1 MIKLQA
7 QSTSNGGFSDAYAAI
22 DHPDKTDTK
31 IPIKIKAKLSFVKMR
46 KVLSLSLGLTHK
58 RLQRSLYST
67 ILLDLVCNLNTIL
80 V

>member
-22 DHPDKTDTK
+22 DHPDKNDTK
-31 IPIKIKAKLSFVKMR
+31 IPIKIKAKLSLVKMR
-46 KVLSLSLGLTHK
+46 KVLSLSLRLTHK
-58 RLQRSLYST
+58 RLQQSLYFT